1 MLTCMVH
8 AEYEDAVEGLLNVA
22 VVTPGRGHSLQL
34 REEVDTGLHLEGSAS
49 SRQGTEL
56 NATSRARS
64 GEAFP

>member
-1 MLTCMVH
+1 MV
-8 AEYEDAVEGLLNVA
+8 GLLNVA

-34 REEVDTGLHLEGSAS
+34 REEVDTRLHLEGSTS

-56 NATSRARS
+56 NATSCGRARS